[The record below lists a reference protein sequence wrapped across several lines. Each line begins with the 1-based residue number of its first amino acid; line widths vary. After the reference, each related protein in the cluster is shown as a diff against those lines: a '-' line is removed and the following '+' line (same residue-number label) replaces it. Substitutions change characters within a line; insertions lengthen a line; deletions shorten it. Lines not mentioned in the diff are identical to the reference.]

1 MGALY
6 QAEEIPS
13 YFVEYFYHEKVLDFV
28 KCSFFLVCWDDLLFY

>member
-28 KCSFFLVCWDDLLFY
+28 KCSIFFGLLR

>member
-13 YFVEYFYHEKVLDFV
+13 NFVECFYHEKVLDFV
-28 KCSFFLVCWDDLLFY
+28 ECTFCFVCDLLFY